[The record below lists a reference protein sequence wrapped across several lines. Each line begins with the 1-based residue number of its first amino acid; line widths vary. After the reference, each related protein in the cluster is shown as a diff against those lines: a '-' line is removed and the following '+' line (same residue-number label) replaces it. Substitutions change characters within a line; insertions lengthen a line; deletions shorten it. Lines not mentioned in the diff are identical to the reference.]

1 MKIETVLN
9 ILKEDHNFRE
19 ILQDG
24 EYLYSAS
31 GVSFNQISYD
41 SRKVNAETLFFVKGA
56 NFKNPRI
63 KAKLW
68 SAWSRVLYLATCL
81 ATATGTPAVEIKRNQ
96 A

>member
-24 EYLYSAS
+24 EYHYSAS

-41 SRKVNAETLFFVKGA
+41 SRKVNSETLFFV
-56 NFKNPRI
+56 
-63 KAKLW
+63 
-68 SAWSRVLYLATCL
+68 
-81 ATATGTPAVEIKRNQ
+81 
-96 A
+96 